1 MGAEKARDTARRE
14 PRATVS
20 SAELTVTSD
29 PFFTSRRREL
39 VHLSLRYK
47 LPTIYQFKEF
57 VEEVGLMSYGT
68 DIIKMYRQVG
78 SYTGRILKGENPADL
93 PVQQPTEFDL
103 SINLGTAKALGLAV
117 PPTLLVRANELIE

>member
-57 VEEVGLMSYGT
+57 VEEGGLMSYGT

-117 PPTLLVRANELIE
+117 PADATRPCR

>member
-57 VEEVGLMSYGT
+57 VEEGGLMSYGA

>member
-1 MGAEKARDTARRE
+1 
-14 PRATVS
+14 
-20 SAELTVTSD
+20 
-29 PFFTSRRREL
+29 
-39 VHLSLRYK
+39 
-47 LPTIYQFKEF
+47 
-57 VEEVGLMSYGT
+57 MSYGT

-103 SINLGTAKALGLAV
+103 SINLGTAKALGLVV

>member
-1 MGAEKARDTARRE
+1 
-14 PRATVS
+14 
-20 SAELTVTSD
+20 
-29 PFFTSRRREL
+29 
-39 VHLSLRYK
+39 

-57 VEEVGLMSYGT
+57 VEEGGLMSYGT

>member
-1 MGAEKARDTARRE
+1 
-14 PRATVS
+14 
-20 SAELTVTSD
+20 
-29 PFFTSRRREL
+29 
-39 VHLSLRYK
+39 LRYK

-57 VEEVGLMSYGT
+57 VEEDGLMSYGT

-103 SINLGTAKALGLAV
+103 SINLGTAKALGLVV

>member
-1 MGAEKARDTARRE
+1 
-14 PRATVS
+14 
-20 SAELTVTSD
+20 
-29 PFFTSRRREL
+29 
-39 VHLSLRYK
+39 LRYK

-57 VEEVGLMSYGT
+57 VEEGGLMSYGT